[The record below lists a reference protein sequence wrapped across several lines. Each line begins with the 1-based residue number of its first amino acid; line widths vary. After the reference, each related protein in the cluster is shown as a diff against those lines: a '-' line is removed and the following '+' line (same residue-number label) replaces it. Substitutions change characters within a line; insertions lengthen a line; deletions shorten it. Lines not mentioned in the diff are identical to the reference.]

1 MSPSLGDSKLTSIS
15 EFLKEENESI
25 ISNNVTEFPEQTLNL
40 FPETLEL
47 VPLISRSFKHKINA
61 ETTSLT

>member
-15 EFLKEENESI
+15 EFRNEENESI

-47 VPLISRSFKHKINA
+47 VQLISRSFKHKINA